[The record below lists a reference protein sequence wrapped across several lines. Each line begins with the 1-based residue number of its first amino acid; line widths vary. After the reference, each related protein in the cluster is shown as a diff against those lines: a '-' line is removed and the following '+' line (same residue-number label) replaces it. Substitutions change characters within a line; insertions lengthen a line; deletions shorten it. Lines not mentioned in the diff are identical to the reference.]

1 MGISA
6 SVDLRGHIL
15 VWEVKGSSREDEV
28 GKLKP
33 EGQMC
38 NSSTEERE
46 RSGCAED
53 KREESCGHWSEGN
66 RDFVCQEVRGTCAA
80 CWTGL
85 AHLLLSFSFSVFH
98 GSNLHFPLDVRCC
111 LPHAIAT

>member
-15 VWEVKGSSREDEV
+15 VWEVKGSSREDEI

-53 KREESCGHWSEGN
+53 KREESCGHWSEGI
-66 RDFVCQEVRGTCAA
+66 GTLYARRLEA
-80 CWTGL
+80 HVLRVGL
-85 AHLLLSFSFSVFH
+85 
-98 GSNLHFPLDVRCC
+98 G
-111 LPHAIAT
+111 